1 MKAMDGNATAKAFR
15 KEYPD
20 ALLVF
25 CSGVCLPTTESF
37 ETTPYRYLLKS
48 YSKKRMEEELMQI
61 YEKMRKMKPAPLLF
75 GKKGHQNFRIPLSK
89 IQYIEIA
96 KRGSIIQTY
105 ENGEKISYTSNMK
118 VSEHFRI
125 LEDYGF
131 AYAHNS
137 YIVALNA
144 ISMVTSTELDLIG
157 GERLNI
163 SRSHSKK
170 FREEFA
176 AYLSQKY

>member
-1 MKAMDGNATAKAFR
+1 
-15 KEYPD
+15 
-20 ALLVF
+20 
-25 CSGVCLPTTESF
+25 
-37 ETTPYRYLLKS
+37 
-48 YSKKRMEEELMQI
+48 MQI

-137 YIVALNA
+137 YIVSFSKDAASIINRLA
-144 ISMVTSTELDLIG
+144 INGIGAPVREGYTFEGWCDAPVQDSYEDGEWTLAAGATLYAAKDVAQATDADLYAVWVVDVDESTD
-157 GERLNI
+157 
-163 SRSHSKK
+163 
-170 FREEFA
+170 
-176 AYLSQKY
+176 Q